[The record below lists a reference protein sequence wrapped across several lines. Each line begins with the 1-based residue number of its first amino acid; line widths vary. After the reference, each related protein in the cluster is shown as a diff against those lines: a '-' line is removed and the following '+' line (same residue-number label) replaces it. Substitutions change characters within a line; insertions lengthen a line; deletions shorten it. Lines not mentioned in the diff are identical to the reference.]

1 MTSVVTSPSGGGIT
15 IECLDVSMVFN
26 VEGEQVHALEGVH
39 ISVSAGEQ
47 VAVLG
52 PSGSGKSTLTTL
64 LAGLRRPTAGQV
76 LINGDDLTLMSE
88 RQLSRLRSREIG
100 VMVQNPTR
108 SLLPYG
114 TAEDNVRFAQRA
126 TAKFR
131 RGSLPDPSELLRQL
145 GLAELIGKRAG
156 RMSGGEQQRLAVAVG
171 VAVGPR
177 ALLADEPTSQLDHR
191 SRDGVVDLLLRVGQE
206 FGTTTV
212 VVTHDPEVAERL
224 GRTVVMAEGTVQSG
238 GVAAEL
244 EVEVRDDGSIVLPPA
259 ELRRF
264 PPGTRLRVQRIG
276 SGITVEPRRPA

>member
-1 MTSVVTSPSGGGIT
+1 MTSPTGGGIT
-15 IECLDVSMVFN
+15 IECLDVSMVFR
-26 VEGEQVHALEGVH
+26 VEGEEVHALEGVD

-64 LAGLRRPTAGQV
+64 LAGLRRPTTGQV

-114 TAEDNVRFAQRA
+114 TAEDNVLFAQRA

-131 RGSLPDPSELLRQL
+131 RGSLPDPAGLLRQL

-191 SRDGVVDLLLRVGQE
+191 SRDDVVDLLLRVGQE

-212 VVTHDPEVAERL
+212 VVTHDPEVSERL

-238 GVAAEL
+238 GVAPEM
-244 EVEVRDDGSIVLPPA
+244 EVEVRDDGSIVLPA
-259 ELRRF
+259 VELRRF

-276 SGITVEPRRPA
+276 AGLTVEPRRRS